1 MIEMLRD
8 VASGMRYL
16 SDRGFIH
23 RDVAARN
30 ILVGSDRNA
39 KISDFGLSRLME
51 SNENNAIYM
60 AHVSITIKLHDFF
73 TVVQLFSFYV
83 LLIIFES
90 SVNSSKNFARKA
102 NSEIWIDRKLVIF
115 LISKVFP

>member
-1 MIEMLRD
+1 MKPNNIKISVLQMIEMLRD

-60 AHVSITIKLHDFF
+60 AHVSITTYLNDFLTVNIFRF
-73 TVVQLFSFYV
+73 TYSF
-83 LLIIFES
+83 
-90 SVNSSKNFARKA
+90 
-102 NSEIWIDRKLVIF
+102 
-115 LISKVFP
+115 SKVL

>member
-60 AHVSITIKLHDFF
+60 AHVSITIYPGDFLLLLKIFRF
-73 TVVQLFSFYV
+73 T
-83 LLIIFES
+83 
-90 SVNSSKNFARKA
+90 NF
-102 NSEIWIDRKLVIF
+102 
-115 LISKVFP
+115 

>member
-60 AHVSITIKLHDFF
+60 AHVSNLSDLF
-73 TVVQLFSFYV
+73 TVFQHFSFNV

-102 NSEIWIDRKLVIF
+102 NSEIWIDRKLVVF